1 MTLCFIPWS
10 PVCLQSVPKAVYY
23 VKVTSL
29 RLQWI
34 ALGGKHPILYRT
46 WRKNP
51 VGGDESFW
59 WVSSDGAR
67 SDRNQ
72 EVSAAQH
79 RDGKGS
85 TSTWRSY
92 LFFVFFSVYF
102 LHRKLGRRGVSLSG
116 SGVQRAKS
124 SQLLQPAFTLRM
136 NHSLGS
142 SRHTGTA
149 WWSVGVNFTS
159 GKHDET
165 LFVFFCRGRIRLVLQ
180 HVSMQKRS
188 TLFELVH
195 SLSETTNVTKS
206 EIFFFFSCSEVFER
220 KTWIYYPLNIH

>member
-1 MTLCFIPWS
+1 MEPDQTETRKCQQHSIETGRE
-10 PVCLQSVPKAVYY
+10 V
-23 VKVTSL
+23 
-29 RLQWI
+29 R
-34 ALGGKHPILYRT
+34 AL
-46 WRKNP
+46 
-51 VGGDESFW
+51 E
-59 WVSSDGAR
+59 GAI
-67 SDRNQ
+67 
-72 EVSAAQH
+72 
-79 RDGKGS
+79 
-85 TSTWRSY
+85 W
-92 LFFVFFSVYF
+92 VFFFSAYF

-149 WWSVGVNFTS
+149 WWSIGANFTS

-165 LFVFFCRGRIRLVLQ
+165 LFVFFCRERIRLVLQ

-206 EIFFFFSCSEVFER
+206 EIIFFPVRRSLRGKLGFITHLTNIKLSVHMMFFWSTLRLELFEID
-220 KTWIYYPLNIH
+220 WYSVVYS